1 MLKNSIDIL
10 YRMMH
15 STYAELFQRRTPM
28 RLADQIRNY
37 ARDQYVEPARVRH
50 ERRFSIRSGD
60 VVRNMKLIGGRVPA
74 VCSALK
80 TREFLEANALRL
92 ISHTGPES
100 GQSTTVIYTYEFID
114 GANSAV
120 AGSPNG
126 SGGTPQ
132 SRQAAW
138 EKLRGALKDV
148 FAEYGG
154 GEAYLRAE
162 RVSFRDADERK

>member
-1 MLKNSIDIL
+1 MKQADRI
-10 YRMMH
+10 RA
-15 STYAELFQRRTPM
+15 YASES
-28 RLADQIRNY
+28 
-37 ARDQYVEPARVRH
+37 YVAPARRQR
-50 ERRFSIRSGD
+50 EKRFSIRTGD
-60 VVRNMKLIGGRVPA
+60 VVRGMKLVGGRVPA

-80 TREFLEANALRL
+80 TREFLEGNALRL
-92 ISHTGPES
+92 VAITGPES
-100 GQSTTVIYTYEFID
+100 GMSTTVTYTYEFAD
-114 GANSAV
+114 RENSAGTS
-120 AGSPNG
+120 APNG

-162 RVSFRDADERK
+162 RASFRDPDERK